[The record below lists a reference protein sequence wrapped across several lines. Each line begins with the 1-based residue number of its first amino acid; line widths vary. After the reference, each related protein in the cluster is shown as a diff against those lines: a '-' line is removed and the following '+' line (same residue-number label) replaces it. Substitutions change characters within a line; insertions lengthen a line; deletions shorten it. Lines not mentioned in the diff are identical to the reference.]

1 MALNWTPLR
10 VFGRIARE
18 HMTPM
23 AAIPGRFDGKTVL
36 VTGAAMG
43 IGAATA
49 KRLAAEGAAVI
60 VADCNE
66 DAAQQKVSEIRAA
79 GGEAWFQRVDLSSP
93 SSIETMGREVADRVP
108 CLHGLVNNAG
118 ILRTASIA
126 ETGDSD
132 WEPQITINLRAP
144 ALCTKALLPLLR
156 KGPGHIVNLSSEG
169 AFITHENRW
178 VYTASKAGI
187 LALTRNM
194 AREFVGYGMRANTVA
209 PGWTVTEMHFLPT
222 DDPAAKKAELESLK
236 REAGVIP
243 RLARPEEIA
252 AVIAFLLSDDAS
264 YMTASIVHVD
274 GGHVVT

>member
-1 MALNWTPLR
+1 MSAMR
-10 VFGRIARE
+10 
-18 HMTPM
+18 
-23 AAIPGRFDGKTVL
+23 RFEQRTML

-49 KRLAAEGAAVI
+49 RRLADEGAKVI

-66 DAAQQKVSEIRAA
+66 DAAEKKVSEIRGA
-79 GGEAWFQRVDLSSP
+79 GGDAWFQHVDLARP
-93 SSIETMGREVADRVP
+93 SSIEQMGREVAERVP

-126 ETGDSD
+126 ETGEDD
-132 WEPQITINLRAP
+132 WEPQMSINLRAP
-144 ALCTKALLPLLR
+144 ALCAKALLPLLK

-169 AFITHENRW
+169 AFILHQSRW

-194 AREFVGYGMRANTVA
+194 AREFVEYGMRANTVA
-209 PGWTVTEMHFLPT
+209 PGWTVTEMHFLNS
-222 DDPAAKKAELESLK
+222 DDPAAKKAELE
-236 REAGVIP
+236 RTERTDTVIP

-274 GGHVVT
+274 GGRVTS

>member
-1 MALNWTPLR
+1 MR
-10 VFGRIARE
+10 
-18 HMTPM
+18 
-23 AAIPGRFDGKTVL
+23 RFEQKTIL

-49 KRLAAEGAAVI
+49 RRLADEGAEVI

-66 DAAQQKVSEIRAA
+66 EAAQKKVLEIQGA
-79 GGEAWFQRVDLSSP
+79 GGTAWFQHVDLARP
-93 SSIETMGREVADRVP
+93 PSIEQMGREVAERAP
-108 CLHGLVNNAG
+108 CLHGLVNNAA

-126 ETGDSD
+126 ETGDDD

-144 ALCTKALLPLLR
+144 ALCAKALLPLLR

-169 AFITHENRW
+169 AFILHQSRW

-194 AREFVGYGMRANTVA
+194 AREFVEYGMRANTVA
-209 PGWTVTEMHFLPT
+209 PGWAVTEMHFLNSE
-222 DDPAAKKAELESLK
+222 DPAAKKAEMENLQ
-236 REAGVIP
+236 RDVGVIP

-274 GGHVVT
+274 GGRIVT

>member
-1 MALNWTPLR
+1 
-10 VFGRIARE
+10 
-18 HMTPM
+18 M

-49 KRLAAEGAAVI
+49 RRLAAEGAAVI
-60 VADCNE
+60 LADHNE
-66 DAAQQKVSEIRAA
+66 GAARQKVSEILEA

-93 SSIETMGREVADRVP
+93 SSIEMMGRQVADRVP
-108 CLHGLVNNAG
+108 SLHGLVNNAG
-118 ILRTASIA
+118 ILRNASIE

-132 WEPQITINLRAP
+132 WDPQITINLRAP
-144 ALCTKALLPLLR
+144 ALCAKALLPLLR

-169 AFITHENRW
+169 AFIVHQNRW
-178 VYTASKAGI
+178 VYTATKAGI

-194 AREFVGYGMRANTVA
+194 AREFVAYGMRANTVA
-209 PGWTVTEMHFLPT
+209 PGWTVTEMHFLNSE
-222 DDPAAKKAELESLK
+222 DPAAKKAELENLH
-236 REAGVIP
+236 RDAGIIP

-264 YMTASIVHVD
+264 YMTAAIVHVD
-274 GGHVVT
+274 GGRVVT

>member
-1 MALNWTPLR
+1 MRAMR
-10 VFGRIARE
+10 
-18 HMTPM
+18 
-23 AAIPGRFDGKTVL
+23 RFENRTML

-49 KRLAAEGAAVI
+49 RRLADEGAEVI

-66 DAAQQKVSEIRAA
+66 EAAQKKVAEIQGS
-79 GGEAWFQRVDLSSP
+79 GGEAWFQYVDLAKP
-93 SSIETMGREVADRVP
+93 SSIEQMGREVAARVE
-108 CLHGLVNNAG
+108 CLHGLVNNAA

-144 ALCTKALLPLLR
+144 ALCAKALLPLLK

-169 AFITHENRW
+169 AFIAHESRW

-209 PGWTVTEMHFLPT
+209 PGWAVTEMHFLNS
-222 DDPAAKKAELESLK
+222 DDPGAKKAELEHT
-236 REAGVIP
+236 RRTDTVIP

-274 GGHVVT
+274 GGRVPT

>member
-1 MALNWTPLR
+1 
-10 VFGRIARE
+10 
-18 HMTPM
+18 MT
-23 AAIPGRFDGKTVL
+23 AAHGRFEHKTIL

-49 KRLAAEGAAVI
+49 SRLASEGAAAI

-66 DAAQQKVSEIRAA
+66 EAAQQRISEIQGS
-79 GGEAWFQRVDLSSP
+79 GGEAWFQYVDLSST
-93 SSIETMGREVADRVP
+93 SSIEQMGREVAERVP
-108 CLHGLVNNAG
+108 SLHGLVNNAG

-126 ETGDSD
+126 ETGDDD
-132 WEPQITINLRAP
+132 WEPQISINLRAP
-144 ALCTKALLPLLR
+144 ALCTKALLPLLK

-169 AFITHENRW
+169 AFIAHESRW

-194 AREFVGYGMRANTVA
+194 AREFVGYGMRANTLA
-209 PGWTVTEMHFLPT
+209 PGWTVTEMHFLGSE
-222 DDPAAKKAELESLK
+222 DPAARKAELEGTVRK
-236 REAGVIP
+236 DTVIP

-274 GGHVVT
+274 GGRVTS

>member
-1 MALNWTPLR
+1 MR
-10 VFGRIARE
+10 
-18 HMTPM
+18 
-23 AAIPGRFDGKTVL
+23 RFEEKTIL

-49 KRLAAEGAAVI
+49 RRLADEGAEVI

-66 DAAQQKVSEIRAA
+66 EVAQEKVSAIQQA
-79 GGEAWFQRVDLSSP
+79 GGAAWFQYVDLAKP
-93 SSIETMGREVADRVP
+93 PSIEQMGREVAGRVP
-108 CLHGLVNNAG
+108 CLHGLVNNAA
-118 ILRTASIA
+118 ILRTASIE
-126 ETGDSD
+126 ETGDDD

-144 ALCTKALLPLLR
+144 ALCAKALLPLLK

-169 AFITHENRW
+169 AFILHQSRW

-194 AREFVGYGMRANTVA
+194 AWEFVEHGMRANTVA
-209 PGWTVTEMHFLPT
+209 PGWAVTEMHFLNSE
-222 DDPAAKKAELESLK
+222 DPAARKAEMESLQ
-236 REAGVIP
+236 RDVGVIP

-264 YMTASIVHVD
+264 YVTASIVHVD
-274 GGHVVT
+274 GGRVTS